1 MQRIPDSVR
10 SVILHAITNNPNKS
24 YEEFVPLFGVCLS
37 VIKQVAKDGGVTRPR
52 GPRKGWKQLVAKAV
66 LNG

>member
-10 SVILHAITNNPNKS
+10 SVILEAIKNNPTKS

-37 VIKQVAKDGGVTRPR
+37 VIKEVAKQGGITRPR
-52 GPRKGWKQLVAKAV
+52 GPRKGWKQLKAV
-66 LNG
+66 SRG

>member
-10 SVILHAITNNPNKS
+10 SVILQAIKNNPTKS

-37 VIKQVAKDGGVTRPR
+37 VIKQVAKDGGVTRAR
-52 GPRKGWKQLVAKAV
+52 GPRKGWKQLKAV
-66 LNG
+66 SLG